1 MLAKLEHLS
10 ERLTE
15 IDELLMQPEVV
26 SDQENYRRLNRE
38 HAELAPVV
46 ALYKDFS
53 QVQQDV
59 ETARE
64 MLSDPEMKEFAQQEI
79 NEAEEKLAGI
89 ENDLQVMLLPKDPND
104 GKNIFLEIRAGTGGD
119 ESALFAGDLLRILER
134 LYTAFPG
141 LERVTSYAGPK
152 TVLHKTPEE
161 LAALRQAGLYRLYLG
176 VETGSDALLKAVNKG
191 VTAEEML
198 EAGRRIVTAGFDL
211 WVMVILGL
219 AGPGEASRE
228 HILSTAAMINAMKP
242 RHLSALTFM
251 AKPGTPMGEAA
262 ARGAFTMLTPAELL
276 EETKLLLEH
285 LNVEPL
291 HFTSD
296 HASNYLPLKG
306 GLPEDRERLLSL
318 LEGALSGRVGIRP
331 EYRRG
336 L

>member
-1 MLAKLEHLS
+1 MRYEGDIYRPPGEWKSYLLQATVGCSHNGCTFCTMYKSKRFRIRPMEEILAD
-10 ERLTE
+10 
-15 IDELLMQPEVV
+15 IDMAKAYYGDV
-26 SDQENYRRLNRE
+26 RRVFLCDGD
-38 HAELAPVV
+38 AV
-46 ALYKDFS
+46 A
-53 QVQQDV
+53 
-59 ETARE
+59 
-64 MLSDPEMKEFAQQEI
+64 MP
-79 NEAEEKLAGI
+79 
-89 ENDLQVMLLPKDPND
+89 
-104 GKNIFLEIRAGTGGD
+104 
-119 ESALFAGDLLRILER
+119 AGDLLRILER

>member
-1 MLAKLEHLS
+1 MRYEGTVYRPPGEWKSYLLQATVGCSHNGCTFCTMYKSKRFHIRPMEEILAD
-10 ERLTE
+10 
-15 IDELLMQPEVV
+15 IDMAKAYYGDV
-26 SDQENYRRLNRE
+26 RRVFLCDGD
-38 HAELAPVV
+38 AV
-46 ALYKDFS
+46 A
-53 QVQQDV
+53 
-59 ETARE
+59 
-64 MLSDPEMKEFAQQEI
+64 MP
-79 NEAEEKLAGI
+79 
-89 ENDLQVMLLPKDPND
+89 
-104 GKNIFLEIRAGTGGD
+104 
-119 ESALFAGDLLRILER
+119 AGDLLRILER
-134 LYTAFPG
+134 LYAAFPS

-211 WVMVILGL
+211 WVMAILGL

-285 LNVEPL
+285 LDVDPL

-318 LEGALSGRVGIRP
+318 LEGALSGRVDIRP

>member
-1 MLAKLEHLS
+1 MRYEGDIYRPPGEWKSYLLQATVGCSHNGCTFCTMYKSKRFRIRPMEEILAD
-10 ERLTE
+10 
-15 IDELLMQPEVV
+15 IDMAKAYYGDV
-26 SDQENYRRLNRE
+26 RRVFLCDGD
-38 HAELAPVV
+38 AV
-46 ALYKDFS
+46 A
-53 QVQQDV
+53 
-59 ETARE
+59 
-64 MLSDPEMKEFAQQEI
+64 MP
-79 NEAEEKLAGI
+79 
-89 ENDLQVMLLPKDPND
+89 
-104 GKNIFLEIRAGTGGD
+104 
-119 ESALFAGDLLRILER
+119 AGDLLRILER
-134 LYTAFPG
+134 LYTAFPS

-161 LAALRQAGLYRLYLG
+161 LAALRQAGLCRLYLG

-262 ARGAFTMLTPAELL
+262 ARGAFTMLTRAELL

-285 LNVEPL
+285 LDVDPL

-318 LEGALSGRVGIRP
+318 LEGALSGRVDIRP

>member
-1 MLAKLEHLS
+1 MRYEGDIYRPPGEWKSYLLQATVGCSHNGCTFCTMYKSKRFRIRPMEEILAD
-10 ERLTE
+10 
-15 IDELLMQPEVV
+15 IDMAKAYYGDV
-26 SDQENYRRLNRE
+26 RRVFLCDGD
-38 HAELAPVV
+38 AV
-46 ALYKDFS
+46 A
-53 QVQQDV
+53 
-59 ETARE
+59 
-64 MLSDPEMKEFAQQEI
+64 MP
-79 NEAEEKLAGI
+79 
-89 ENDLQVMLLPKDPND
+89 
-104 GKNIFLEIRAGTGGD
+104 
-119 ESALFAGDLLRILER
+119 AGDLLRILER

-306 GLPEDRERLLSL
+306 GLPEDWERLLSL